1 MAMWHDHRKATKN
14 TDCKAVADW
23 RNQIPLFR
31 AVTPKAD
38 LFTSGQRCPHTNT
51 ISAII
56 SITDGTADHA
66 SVARETMLGL
76 TIELL
81 RLYGT
86 VK

>member
-1 MAMWHDHRKATKN
+1 MAMWHGHRTTPETLIARQLPTGK
-14 TDCKAVADW
+14 
-23 RNQIPLFR
+23 ISSIFR
-31 AVTPKAD
+31 AFTPKAD
-38 LFTSGQRCPHTNT
+38 LSTSGQRCPQTNT

-66 SVARETMLGL
+66 SVAIETMSGL

-86 VK
+86 VS